1 MEKAD
6 SPSSP
11 HIPHCCCL
19 VAKLCPTICDPVDMA
34 LLSMGFSRQEYW
46 SGLTFPPPGDLLD
59 PGFELASVALA
70 GGCFLPSEPPGKPI
84 AYI

>member
-11 HIPHCCCL
+11 HIPHCCL
-19 VAKLCPTICDPVDMA
+19 VAKLCPTICDPMDMA

-46 SGLTFPPPGDLLD
+46 SELIFPPPGDLLD

-70 GGCFLPSEPPGKPI
+70 GGCFFLPSEPPGKPI
-84 AYI
+84 TSI